1 MKTAFFLFDL
11 AERMQGEGKARL
23 FELSYTV
30 SLTLANTQQCCY
42 HNGSDL
48 RATLGKAGCVFLK
61 WHLLSCVYLYV
72 FAGQLYKE
80 IVEAHSNYPPN
91 WDKNLALACERLLRS
106 GHRGYSPDSLLTC
119 SSQHFAL
126 YLEREP
132 TDPQAPAIRT
142 AITHLRKERDRL
154 RTSHKQSPWRHPQRS
169 ARRWP
174 I

>member
-1 MKTAFFLFDL
+1 M
-11 AERMQGEGKARL
+11 
-23 FELSYTV
+23 
-30 SLTLANTQQCCY
+30 
-42 HNGSDL
+42 
-48 RATLGKAGCVFLK
+48 
-61 WHLLSCVYLYV
+61 

-119 SSQHFAL
+119 SSQHFAR

-142 AITHLRKERDRL
+142 AITHLLKELNRL
-154 RTSHKQSPWRHPQRS
+154 RTTPRPSP
-169 ARRWP
+169 
-174 I
+174 

>member
-1 MKTAFFLFDL
+1 MFFP
-11 AERMQGEGKARL
+11 A
-23 FELSYTV
+23 
-30 SLTLANTQQCCY
+30 
-42 HNGSDL
+42 SDI
-48 RATLGKAGCVFLK
+48 CFP
-61 WHLLSCVYLYV
+61 VYICACV

-80 IVEAHSNYPPN
+80 IVEAYSNYPPN

-142 AITHLRKERDRL
+142 AITHLLKERDRL
-154 RTSHKQSPWRHPQRS
+154 RTSHRQSP
-169 ARRWP
+169 
-174 I
+174 